1 MAAFLDT
8 FFYGFD
14 HAILQG
20 IHAFSVATHG
30 APTPLML
37 LITTLGDGGI
47 CFILFG
53 VILLLFRRT
62 RKVGVA
68 VLLAIAI
75 GGIITN
81 LTLKPLVAR
90 VRPYEHEPLRTFWQ
104 YVGASLESER
114 SFPSGHTTVSFAAM
128 GAVFL
133 SCRKKYSWPALVL
146 ASLVAFTRLY
156 LMVHYPTDVI
166 AGVLVGTAA
175 AFGGFGIATLAYR
188 VLRAHETHPVPR
200 FILNADLLTPL
211 RRLFPT
217 RQKENEHT
225 PNP

>member
-20 IHAFSVATHG
+20 IHAFSVATG
-30 APTPLML
+30 GVLTPLMH
-37 LITTLGDGGI
+37 LITMLGDGGLF
-47 CFILFG
+47 FIALG
-53 VILLLFRRT
+53 VLLLLFRRT
-62 RKVGVA
+62 RKVGIA
-68 VLLAIAI
+68 MLLAIAI
-75 GGIITN
+75 GGLITN

-90 VRPYEHEPLRTFWQ
+90 VRPYEHEPLRSFWQ

-128 GAVFL
+128 GALFL
-133 SCRKKYSWPALVL
+133 SCRKKYSWSALLL

-156 LMVHYPTDVI
+156 LVVHYPTDVI
-166 AGVLVGTAA
+166 GGVLVGMAA
-175 AFGGFGIATLAYR
+175 ACGAFGITHLVYR
-188 VLRAHETHPVPR
+188 MLHKHEAHPVSH
-200 FILNADLLTPL
+200 FILQADLFALL

-217 RQKENEHT
+217 KQKQD
-225 PNP
+225 PSQKP